1 MRGHLLWFLMGLLS
15 AMPNA
20 RAGQFELG
28 GADDG
33 IVLTSPN
40 GTRYKVAV
48 SNLGLLTAT
57 AL

>member
-28 GADDG
+28 GAGDG